1 MLLTIT
7 TTHEPASEL
16 GFLLYKHP
24 EKVQTFDQSFGKA
37 VVYYPD
43 VSRERCT
50 AALLLDIDPISL
62 VRGKPHRQ
70 TSGPLDQYV
79 NDRPY
84 VASSFLSV
92 AISRVF
98 GSAMAGKCRERPALA
113 RKSIPLRAEIDV
125 LPSRGGPEL
134 LNRLFAPLGYKV
146 TATRHSLDDK
156 FPEWGESPYYSV
168 ILERE
173 CRLSELLTHLYV
185 LIPVLDNH
193 KHYWVGDQE
202 VENLLSKGADWLGAH
217 PESELITKRYL
228 KYQRSLAREALARLR
243 DEPDSD
249 TEGNVPSVEV
259 GHIQEEEQLEASLSL
274 NDERLGTVLS
284 VLKGA
289 GATRVLDLGCGEGKL
304 LRRLLDE
311 RQFTE
316 IVGVDVSIRSLETA
330 ASRLKLDRLP
340 ERQRQRIR
348 LMHGS
353 LMYRDRR
360 FHGFDAA
367 SVVEVIEHLDPPRLA
382 AFEQVVF
389 SHARPGTVVVTTPNR
404 EYNVRWESVGP
415 DRLRHRD
422 HRFEWTREEFQ
433 EWARGLAEQH
443 RYEVR
448 FLNIGVE
455 DAEVG
460 SPTQAAVFEQV
471 Q

>member
-7 TTHEPASEL
+7 TTHQPASEL
-16 GFLLYKHP
+16 SFLVHKHP
-24 EKVQTFDQSFGKA
+24 GKVQVFDQSFGRA
-37 VVYYPD
+37 VVYYPE
-43 VSRERCT
+43 VSGERCT

-62 VRGKPHRQ
+62 VRGRSSMQ
-70 TSGPLDQYV
+70 ASGPLDQYV

-98 GSAMAGKCRERPALA
+98 RSAMLGKCRERPELA
-113 RKSIPLRAEIDV
+113 RQPIPLKAEIDV

-134 LNRLFAPLGYKV
+134 LNRLFTPLGYRL
-146 TATRHSLDDK
+146 TATRHPLDEQ
-156 FPEWGESPYYSV
+156 FPEWGDSPYYSV
-168 ILERE
+168 TLERE

-185 LIPVLDNH
+185 LVPVLDNH
-193 KHYWVGDQE
+193 KHYWVGDAE
-202 VENLLSKGADWLGAH
+202 VENLLSKGADWLGDH
-217 PESELITKRYL
+217 PDSELITKRYL
-228 KYQRSLAREALARLR
+228 KYQRSLTREALARLR
-243 DEPDSD
+243 DEPGGQADGEASY
-249 TEGNVPSVEV
+249 TAV
-259 GHIQEEEQLEASLSL
+259 GPNREEQQLEASLSL
-274 NDERLGTVLS
+274 NDERLGTVVS
-284 VLKGA
+284 VLKSS

-304 LRRLLDE
+304 IQRLLGE

-316 IVGVDVSIRSLETA
+316 IIGVDVSVGSLETA
-330 ASRLKLDRLP
+330 ASRLKLDRMP
-340 ERQRQRIR
+340 EKQRQRIR

-367 SVVEVIEHLDPPRLA
+367 SLVEVVEHLDPPRLA

-389 SHARPGTVVVTTPNR
+389 AHARPGTVVVTTPNR

-422 HRFEWTREEFQ
+422 HRFEWTREGLRG
-433 EWARGLAEQH
+433 WAHGLAERHGYTVQ
-443 RYEVR
+443 
-448 FLNIGVE
+448 FLSIGIE

-460 SPTQAAVFEQV
+460 SPTQLALFELNQ
-471 Q
+471 